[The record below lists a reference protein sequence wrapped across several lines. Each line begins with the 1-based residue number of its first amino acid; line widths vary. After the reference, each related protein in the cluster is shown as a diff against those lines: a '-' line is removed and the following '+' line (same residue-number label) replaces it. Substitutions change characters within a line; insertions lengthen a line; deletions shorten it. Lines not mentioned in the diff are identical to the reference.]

1 MNCLVSAATLVNCLQ
16 ESLGD
21 KLKTSKVWDMAP
33 LDEAFTKLAETR
45 VEKVKSAVEASEE
58 AINLMGWGSGYQR
71 IRYKVL
77 IPLLPNTAHADGAT
91 KVIRA
96 GNALKGWKV
105 PDVPHTVKY
114 EDEETLE
121 EKKRSAILSPAAL
134 LLTATGAAVGA
145 IMATRAMQ
153 KNPELLADGWKT
165 LQSLAA

>member
-1 MNCLVSAATLVNCLQ
+1 MNCLVSAAALINCLQ

-21 KLKTSKVWDMAP
+21 KLKTSTVWDIAP

-96 GNALKGWKV
+96 GDALKGWKV

-114 EDEETLE
+114 EDEETPVE
-121 EKKRSAILSPAAL
+121 KRSAVHSPAAL
-134 LLTATGAAVGA
+134 LLTATAAAVGGV
-145 IMATRAMQ
+145 MATRAMQ
-153 KNPELLADGWKT
+153 KNPELLVNGWNT
-165 LQSLAA
+165 LQSLAS